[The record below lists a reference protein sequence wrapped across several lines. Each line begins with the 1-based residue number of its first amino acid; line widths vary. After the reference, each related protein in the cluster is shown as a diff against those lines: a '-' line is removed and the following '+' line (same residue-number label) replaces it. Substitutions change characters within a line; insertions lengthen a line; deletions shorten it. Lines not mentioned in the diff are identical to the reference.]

1 MNFGKI
7 ISLAIPLMII
17 LFLLFILGIFILP
30 TNGFVSAM
38 LSFLP
43 ANISGG
49 VIILLLIPFVIFL
62 FLLYKAFN
70 LFREVLSAI

>member
-7 ISLAIPLMII
+7 IKLAIPLMII
-17 LFLLFILGIFILP
+17 LFILFILGVFILP
-30 TNGFVSAM
+30 TNGFLSAI

-49 VIILLLIPFVIFL
+49 FIILLIIPFVIFL
-62 FLLYKAFN
+62 FLLYKAFT
-70 LFREVLSAI
+70 LIWEIISAI